1 MKYVTYEDGRGR
13 LFRVSL
19 PDDVPDSEAFKGIPI
34 GPPDVVDL
42 LGLPEPVATRLH
54 NELHRRSLWNIREIK
69 RRPGALT
76 AALQA
81 ALRVDFQTLSNAYH
95 KVDNPQPLDEQGG

>member
-1 MKYVTYEDGRGR
+1 MKSVTYKDEKGR
-13 LFRVSL
+13 LYKVSL
-19 PDDVPDSEAFKGIPI
+19 PDDVPDSEAIKGIPI
-34 GPPDVVDL
+34 GPPDIVDA
-42 LGLPEPVATRLH
+42 LGLPEPFATRLH

-81 ALRVDFQTLSNAYH
+81 TLRVDFQTLSNAYH